1 MENQELKRQYK
12 ITVANEKNYDNA
24 PAALMSFM
32 PKYDDILFAI
42 DDALC
47 NAENCFVALGLP
59 REELSLVVVSCEII
73 YQ

>member
-32 PKYDDILFAI
+32 STCDDIHVAI

-47 NAENCFVALGLP
+47 DAESCFVALGLSC
-59 REELSLVVVSCEII
+59 EELSLVVVSCEII

>member
-1 MENQELKRQYK
+1 MENQELKKQYK
-12 ITVANEKNYDNA
+12 ITVASEKNYDNA

-32 PKYDDILFAI
+32 PKCDDIHSAI
-42 DDALC
+42 DDALY
-47 NAENCFVALGLP
+47 NAENCFVALDLP